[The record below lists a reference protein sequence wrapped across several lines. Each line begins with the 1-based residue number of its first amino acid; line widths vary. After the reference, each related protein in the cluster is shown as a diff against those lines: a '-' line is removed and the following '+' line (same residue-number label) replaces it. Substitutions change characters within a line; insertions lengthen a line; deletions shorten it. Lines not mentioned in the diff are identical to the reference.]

1 MQIILLDEK
10 NPLNVTAK
18 NFNELQLIFFH
29 CVYFIIRISLNTM
42 TLTIE
47 SPTVYTRLGVAISVT
62 GIAQV
67 NHWAISSSFEDNGLQ
82 LSF

>member
-1 MQIILLDEK
+1 MKMLS
-10 NPLNVTAK
+10 
-18 NFNELQLIFFH
+18 F
-29 CVYFIIRISLNTM
+29 YRISLNTM

-67 NHWAISSSFEDNGLQ
+67 SRMSLNRKINAKNSLKIKIV
-82 LSF
+82 

>member
-1 MQIILLDEK
+1 
-10 NPLNVTAK
+10 
-18 NFNELQLIFFH
+18 
-29 CVYFIIRISLNTM
+29 M

-82 LSF
+82 LSFYAFDGRRIIRPHISRNSLGNIQGKFEACDL